1 MVEVKFQDDQFLVKG
16 VIDLGYAGKYEN
28 KTFESPNDGV
38 IAIDVELDEILE
50 SLEDD
55 DDDKDGIGLSWAY
68 LKNYTKDTDGDSIA
82 KAMETY
88 FNEQEKKVADN
99 IIAFNNKMVAQLL
112 DQLVSVGLEFW
123 DNCPELFIE
132 ENVPKA
138 VKRDVDDEDWEDDD
152 YEFEID
158 ELIYTYEL
166 GKLEE
171 NIYELADEVGS
182 SQDLTDVFS
191 KAMPMFDIKKLF
203 AGIVGT
209 NLFLEGSRMTFQCD
223 DSTEDMGI
231 FCAAYAEVRY
241 DLTLYD
247 WHNH

>member
-1 MVEVKFQDDQFLVKG
+1 MVEVKYQDEQFLVKG
-16 VIDLGYAGKYEN
+16 VIDLGYAGRYEN
-28 KTFESPNDGV
+28 KTFQSPDDGV

-55 DDDKDGIGLSWAY
+55 DDDKEEFGLNWAY
-68 LKNYTKDTDGDSIA
+68 LKDYTKNTDGDSIA

-88 FNEQEKKVADN
+88 LNEQEKKVADN
-99 IIAFNNKMVAQLL
+99 IVLFNNKMVAQLL
-112 DQLVSVGLEFW
+112 DQLVGVGLEFW
-123 DNCPELFIE
+123 DECPELFIK

-152 YEFEID
+152 YEFDID

-166 GKLEE
+166 GELEE
-171 NIYELADEVGS
+171 NIFELVDSA
-182 SQDLTDVFS
+182 QDLTDVFS

-203 AGIVGT
+203 DGIVGT
-209 NLFLEGSRMTFQCD
+209 NLFLAGSCMSFQCD
-223 DSTEDMGI
+223 DSTENMAI
-231 FCAAYAEVRY
+231 FCGAYAEVRY
-241 DLTLYD
+241 DLTFFD